1 MIFTEL
7 DIKNALNSLID
18 CPPALPPKSNEAVN
32 KTVFTEIMINRFTH
46 YLNSL
51 IQWNKAYNLTAI
63 TEKKSVLIRHLLD
76 SLIVY
81 PFINQSTVI
90 DVGSGAGL
98 PGLLLA
104 IACPHTHFHLLDSA
118 NKRTRFM
125 QQMVLEMQLTNVTV
139 IHARVQDFKPEQGFD
154 LVLSRAFATLSD
166 MILWSKH
173 LVKQN
178 GLFLA
183 MKGKCDSSELS
194 ALAKNAPDITI
205 KQIYPLT
212 IPDLNESRHLV
223 IMQIKAEY

>member
-7 DIKNALNSLID
+7 DIKNALHSLIE
-18 CPPALPPKSNEAVN
+18 CPPTPSDKPNEAIN
-32 KTVFTEIMINRFTH
+32 MDVFTEVMINRFTH

-76 SLIVY
+76 SLVIY
-81 PFINQSTVI
+81 PFINQTSVI

-139 IHARVQDFKPEQGFD
+139 VHARVQDFKPEQGFD

-166 MILWSKH
+166 MILWSRH
-173 LVKQN
+173 LVKLN
-178 GLFLA
+178 GRFLA
-183 MKGKCDSSELS
+183 MKGKCDEAELVD
-194 ALAKNAPDITI
+194 LAKTAPDIAI
-205 KQIYPLT
+205 KEIHPLT

-223 IMQIKAEY
+223 IMQIH